1 MHNSLVK
8 DRELDMLV
16 MFYKYHGSI
25 PECNPP
31 SDLRRVQLRIE
42 NEN

>member
-8 DRELDMLV
+8 EAEMQMLI
-16 MFYKYHGSI
+16 MYYRYYGRI
-25 PECNPP
+25 PVCNPD